1 MHYLGLGRQSVS
13 MSREAVP
20 KLNRDIRVGTN
31 RDQAGG
37 QDANPAFSALMA
49 AASKDE
55 GEAALNAAID
65 PASLLP
71 EARHFFR
78 YEGSLTT
85 PPCSEVVEWNVFAA
99 PVVVAPGE
107 PQAQP
112 VTGLLVCEP
121 SEIRGDALLGA
132 LWRPVG
138 GLGLSLKST
147 AKHIEGGSWRT
158 TTRMWLD
165 WPPTADPAARLAR
178 PL

>member
-1 MHYLGLGRQSVS
+1 
-13 MSREAVP
+13 
-20 KLNRDIRVGTN
+20 
-31 RDQAGG
+31 
-37 QDANPAFSALMA
+37 
-49 AASKDE
+49 
-55 GEAALNAAID
+55 
-65 PASLLP
+65 
-71 EARHFFR
+71 
-78 YEGSLTT
+78 
-85 PPCSEVVEWNVFAA
+85 VFAA
-99 PVVVAPGE
+99 PVAVAPGE